1 VTGPAVDQL
10 ALRLEIEDLY
20 ADYAEIVDGGLLERW
35 AALFTDPCLY
45 RIVSKENF
53 DQDLPLSLMR
63 CESRGMLEDR
73 AFASAELNVY
83 APRTWRHLI
92 GHVRAAPDGAEI
104 AARASFAVLET
115 ASDGSTHLLCA
126 GAYRDRLA
134 RIDGTL
140 RFRERLCIYDTALI
154 PGSIVFP
161 L

>member
-1 VTGPAVDQL
+1 VTGPTVDQP
-10 ALRLEIEDLY
+10 ALRLEIEDFY
-20 ADYAEIVDGGLLERW
+20 ADYAEIVDGGLLDRW
-35 AALFTDPCLY
+35 PALFTDPCLY

-73 AFASAELNVY
+73 AFACAKLNVY

-92 GHVRAAPDGAEI
+92 GHVRAAPNGAEI
-104 AARASFAVLET
+104 AGHASFAVLET
-115 ASDGSTHLLCA
+115 TSDGTTRLLCA
-126 GAYRDRLA
+126 GVYRDRLM
-134 RIDGTL
+134 RIDGAL